1 MHRQGDSSTSAAWFH
16 RGQAQLRPRHP
27 ASGKPLST
35 TVEALCREV
44 NWAALAQAA
53 DEAAMAKY
61 NEETLAAAFAA
72 CNATLLASER
82 PPLRT
87 TGECACGM

>member
-1 MHRQGDSSTSAAWFH
+1 
-16 RGQAQLRPRHP
+16 
-27 ASGKPLST
+27 
-35 TVEALCREV
+35 
-44 NWAALAQAA
+44 LAQAA

-82 PPLRT
+82 PPRAT
-87 TGECACGM
+87 SSARKTAGGTQ